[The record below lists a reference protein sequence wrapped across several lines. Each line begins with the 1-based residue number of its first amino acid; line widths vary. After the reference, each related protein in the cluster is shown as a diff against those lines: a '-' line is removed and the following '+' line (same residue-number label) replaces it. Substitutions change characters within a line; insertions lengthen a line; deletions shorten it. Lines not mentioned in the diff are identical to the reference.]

1 MGYESSVTAAE
12 GKKVRVVPRVFF
24 CLAGACVCVCAN
36 QGSRFEVAWEG
47 LGEKFFK

>member
-24 CLAGACVCVCAN
+24 CLAGACAN